1 MRKMEKRGKNL
12 LKNIAGINQNQTQDM
27 EGSPVWNFCRMNG
40 KPTETKCR
48 RSICIQS
55 SLYEL
60 L

>member
-12 LKNIAGINQNQTQDM
+12 LKNIAGINQNQTEDM

-48 RSICIQS
+48 
-55 SLYEL
+55 
-60 L
+60 